1 MTSLPRWHTTNDETK
16 SEHDRCFELTGVL
29 AVLQALWNYFS
40 PFAVLKD
47 VSHGTIDEKA
57 AAYRHNYEMRGC
69 LLGYIRRWLWTG
81 ALAFMLTAFFDSQSP
96 HDGGLHFVDLL
107 AAAPALFA
115 TVATCGILVL
125 GYAYVFLSCSELP
138 VVERR
143 PAHARKPMKPM
154 SWSDDA

>member
-1 MTSLPRWHTTNDETK
+1 
-16 SEHDRCFELTGVL
+16 VL
-29 AVLQALWNYFS
+29 RTLWTYFS

-81 ALAFMLTAFFDSQSP
+81 AFALLLTTFFDSQSP
-96 HDGGLHFVDLL
+96 HDGALHVFALL

-115 TVATCGILVL
+115 AVAVCSVVVL
-125 GYAYVFLSCSELP
+125 GYAYVFLSWNAVP
-138 VVERR
+138 VIDRR
-143 PAHARKPMKPM
+143 NPARY
-154 SWSDDA
+154 DR